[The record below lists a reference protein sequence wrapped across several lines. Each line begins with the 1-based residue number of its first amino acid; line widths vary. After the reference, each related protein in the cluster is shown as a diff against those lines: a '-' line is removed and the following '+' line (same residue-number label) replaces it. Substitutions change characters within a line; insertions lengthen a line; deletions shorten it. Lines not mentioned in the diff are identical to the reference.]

1 MTATTSASHSTWLRG
16 LAAIIVG
23 LLVGGVV
30 NMAIVTFGP
39 ALIPPP
45 AGVDPT
51 NAESLAGAMHLFE
64 PRHFVMPFFAH
75 ALGTLAGALVAW
87 LIAVSH
93 KAKFAYAIGVIF
105 LCGGIAAC
113 FMIPAPLWFMALDL
127 ILAYLPMAWL
137 ATRIGARMR

>member
-1 MTATTSASHSTWLRG
+1 MPGLLRNILAIVAG
-16 LAAIIVG
+16 LAVG
-23 LLVGGVV
+23 SVV
-30 NMAIVTFGP
+30 NMAIVTLGP

-51 NAESLAGAMHLFE
+51 NAESLAGAMHLFQ
-64 PRHFVMPFFAH
+64 PRHFVMPFLAH

-87 LIAVSH
+87 LIAASH
-93 KAKFAYAIGVIF
+93 KARFAYAIGAVF

-113 FMIPAPLWFMALDL
+113 FMIPAPAWFMALDL

-137 ATRIGARMR
+137 ATRLGGWLRR